1 MMRNG
6 DWVSNVTRSLEGVS
20 DDLKRGVIKMF
31 GRVDSEMGDMLAAN
45 AKETAIL

>member
-20 DDLKRGVIKMF
+20 DDLKRGVIEMF
-31 GRVDSEMGDMLAAN
+31 GRVDSEMGDMLAADV
-45 AKETAIL
+45 KETARL

>member
-20 DDLKRGVIKMF
+20 DDLKRDVIEMF
-31 GRVDSEMGDMLAAN
+31 GRVDSEMGNMLAADV
-45 AKETAIL
+45 KETARL